1 MHKYTST
8 TSWFSRINSL
18 YPAFSA
24 TWKIVVV
31 EHLLPSVGRDRTPL
45 VPRDSLRRFGG
56 PTPTFVV
63 DSCYEPKH
71 DNSDNNPRS
80 RSTPTATMRSFATIV
95 SLLLAYCTAVYATA
109 LTYRLD
115 AHEKA
120 CFFANVEHKGTK
132 VAFYFAVQSGG
143 SFDIDYSVVGPGSN
157 GGQEKVI
164 LDGTKERQGDFVFTA
179 NEVGEYRFCF
189 NNEMSTF
196 AEKLVDFEI
205 AVRLLPF
212 KPLLKPAHAQR

>member
-1 MHKYTST
+1 
-8 TSWFSRINSL
+8 
-18 YPAFSA
+18 
-24 TWKIVVV
+24 
-31 EHLLPSVGRDRTPL
+31 
-45 VPRDSLRRFGG
+45 
-56 PTPTFVV
+56 
-63 DSCYEPKH
+63 
-71 DNSDNNPRS
+71 
-80 RSTPTATMRSFATIV
+80 MRSFATIV

-143 SFDIDYSVVGPGSN
+143 SFDIDYSVVGPSPTP

-205 AVRLLPF
+205 AVRTPDLQCTLQCSPHKPSQISDTDTLRSKTKPPAPPSPQNKGPPPN
-212 KPLLKPAHAQR
+212 KPLSSRNPSSSCPHSCPPSPATRSTSVRVRTATSAPSRAPRSASSTSA

>member
-1 MHKYTST
+1 
-8 TSWFSRINSL
+8 
-18 YPAFSA
+18 
-24 TWKIVVV
+24 
-31 EHLLPSVGRDRTPL
+31 
-45 VPRDSLRRFGG
+45 
-56 PTPTFVV
+56 
-63 DSCYEPKH
+63 
-71 DNSDNNPRS
+71 
-80 RSTPTATMRSFATIV
+80 MRSFATLV

-205 AVRLLPF
+205 AVRPP
-212 KPLLKPAHAQR
+212 KPNHCIRTCTVRSDKCSTNIVLT

>member
-1 MHKYTST
+1 
-8 TSWFSRINSL
+8 
-18 YPAFSA
+18 
-24 TWKIVVV
+24 
-31 EHLLPSVGRDRTPL
+31 
-45 VPRDSLRRFGG
+45 
-56 PTPTFVV
+56 
-63 DSCYEPKH
+63 
-71 DNSDNNPRS
+71 
-80 RSTPTATMRSFATIV
+80 MRSFATIV

-120 CFFANVEHKGTK
+120 CFFSNVDIKGTK

-143 SFDIDYSVVGPGSN
+143 SFDIDYSVVGPGPN
-157 GGQEKVI
+157 GGPEKVI
-164 LDGTKERQGDFVFTA
+164 LDGVKERQGDFVFTA

-205 AVRLLPF
+205 AVRFPAIQSKWAGSSTSTNGHRSRTNLPAPPSPPS
-212 KPLLKPAHAQR
+212 KAPPPNRPPSSRNPSSSSPRSCPPSRATRSTSARARTGTS

>member
-1 MHKYTST
+1 
-8 TSWFSRINSL
+8 
-18 YPAFSA
+18 
-24 TWKIVVV
+24 
-31 EHLLPSVGRDRTPL
+31 
-45 VPRDSLRRFGG
+45 
-56 PTPTFVV
+56 
-63 DSCYEPKH
+63 
-71 DNSDNNPRS
+71 
-80 RSTPTATMRSFATIV
+80 MRSFATIV

-109 LTYRLD
+109 LTYRLE

-205 AVRLLPF
+205 AVRPTIPTLQTNASPLARILTLPPRSRT
-212 KPLLKPAHAQR
+212 KPPAPPSPPSKAPPPNKPPSSKKASSSSPRSSPPSPATRSTSARARTATSAPSRAPRSASSTSRSWRAD

>member
-1 MHKYTST
+1 
-8 TSWFSRINSL
+8 
-18 YPAFSA
+18 
-24 TWKIVVV
+24 
-31 EHLLPSVGRDRTPL
+31 
-45 VPRDSLRRFGG
+45 
-56 PTPTFVV
+56 
-63 DSCYEPKH
+63 
-71 DNSDNNPRS
+71 
-80 RSTPTATMRSFATIV
+80 MRSFATIV

-120 CFFANVEHKGTK
+120 CFFANVDHKGTK

-143 SFDIDYSVVGPGSN
+143 SFDIDYSVVGPGPN
-157 GGQEKVI
+157 GGPEKVI

-205 AVRLLPF
+205 AVCLFADCAIAVQTTPCN
-212 KPLLKPAHAQR
+212 AIH